1 MKAVRNVTIYPL
13 VSTLAILS
21 FKKKGGKGSDLGGI
35 SASSEDLDLEGG
47 SLSLSDLGGSLGSLS
62 KLGDKKDKKK
72 GKNDLGDL
80 GSLGG
85 SIGGSLGG
93 GLGDDIL
100 SSLSSG
106 GGRADD
112 KKFMEIEASVND
124 LKKQAET
131 ADLNSKATKNEIE
144 SMKKDLS
151 EINGSIK
158 SLLNVYEA
166 VSRQYNPFVDDDKHG
181 AVAPSAGDDDI
192 PMDDNLSLG
201 SLNTLKDMK
210 SVPSPVIDECG
221 PLDRVVRPDDEEE
234 EEDFS
239 NLQGMD
245 SIKISPDVLGKV
257 ELRAPKPAAAPE
269 PEDDAPARP
278 RSRATSSLPSSV
290 DPYALEQ
297 VHKLVEYQ
305 LSKVYRA
312 KLIGD
317 DLDQDEVEALDRWMS
332 EFKRLG
338 GG

>member
-1 MKAVRNVTIYPL
+1 MKAVRNVPINPL

-35 SASSEDLDLEGG
+35 SASSDDLGLEGG

-72 GKNDLGDL
+72 GKDEIGDL

-131 ADLNSKATKNEIE
+131 ADLTSKATKNEIE

-151 EINGSIK
+151 EINNSIK

-166 VSRQYNPFVDDDKHG
+166 VSRQYNPFVEDDKRD
-181 AVAPSAGDDDI
+181 AVALSAGEDNV
-192 PMDDNLSLG
+192 PMEGNLSLG
-201 SLNTLKDMK
+201 SLSTLKEEKTMT
-210 SVPSPVIDECG
+210 SPVVDECG

-234 EEDFS
+234 EENFGS
-239 NLQGMD
+239 IQGMD

-257 ELRAPKPAAAPE
+257 DLRAPTPIATPE
-269 PEDDAPARP
+269 PEDDVPSKPQAR
-278 RSRATSSLPSSV
+278 TPSSMPSTV

-312 KLIGD
+312 KLVGE
-317 DLDQDEVEALDRWMS
+317 DLDRDEVEALDRWMS

>member
-1 MKAVRNVTIYPL
+1 MKAVRNVPIYPL

-72 GKNDLGDL
+72 GKDDLGDL
-80 GSLGG
+80 GG
-85 SIGGSLGG
+85 IGGSLGK

-166 VSRQYNPFVDDDKHG
+166 VSRQYNPFVEDDKHG
-181 AVAPSAGDDDI
+181 AVAPSAGEDSNA
-192 PMDDNLSLG
+192 MDDNLPLG
-201 SLNTLKDMK
+201 SLNTLKDAKTM
-210 SVPSPVIDECG
+210 PTPATDERG

-257 ELRAPKPAAAPE
+257 DLGAATPIAAPE
-269 PEDDAPARP
+269 PEDDSPARP
-278 RSRATSSLPSSV
+278 QARTPSSAPSSV

-317 DLDQDEVEALDRWMS
+317 DLDQDEMEALDRWMS

>member
-1 MKAVRNVTIYPL
+1 MKAVRNAPIYPL

-35 SASSEDLDLEGG
+35 SASSDELGLEGG

-72 GKNDLGDL
+72 GKDEIGDL

-131 ADLNSKATKNEIE
+131 ADLTSKATKNEIE

-151 EINGSIK
+151 EINNSIK

-166 VSRQYNPFVDDDKHG
+166 VSRQYNPFVEDDKRD
-181 AVAPSAGDDDI
+181 AVALSAGEDNV
-192 PMDDNLSLG
+192 PMEGNLSLG
-201 SLNTLKDMK
+201 SLSTLKEAKTMT
-210 SVPSPVIDECG
+210 SPVVDDCG

-234 EEDFS
+234 EENFGS
-239 NLQGMD
+239 IQGMD

-257 ELRAPKPAAAPE
+257 DLRAPTPIATPE
-269 PEDDAPARP
+269 PEDDVPSKPQAR
-278 RSRATSSLPSSV
+278 TPSSMPSTV

-312 KLIGD
+312 KLVGE
-317 DLDQDEVEALDRWMS
+317 DLDRDEVEALDRWMS

>member
-1 MKAVRNVTIYPL
+1 MKAVRNVPINPL

-35 SASSEDLDLEGG
+35 SASSDDLGLEGG

-72 GKNDLGDL
+72 GKDEIGDL

-131 ADLNSKATKNEIE
+131 ADLTSKATKNEIE

-151 EINGSIK
+151 EINNSIK

-166 VSRQYNPFVDDDKHG
+166 VSRQYNPFVEDDKRD
-181 AVAPSAGDDDI
+181 AVALSAGEDNV
-192 PMDDNLSLG
+192 PMEGNLSLG
-201 SLNTLKDMK
+201 SLSTLKEAKTMT
-210 SVPSPVIDECG
+210 SPVVDDCG

-234 EEDFS
+234 EENFGS
-239 NLQGMD
+239 IQGMD

-257 ELRAPKPAAAPE
+257 DLRAPTPIATPE
-269 PEDDAPARP
+269 PEDDVPSKPQAR
-278 RSRATSSLPSSV
+278 TPSSMPSTV

-312 KLIGD
+312 KLVGE
-317 DLDQDEVEALDRWMS
+317 DLDRDEVEALDRWMS

>member
-1 MKAVRNVTIYPL
+1 MKAVRNVPISPV

-35 SASSEDLDLEGG
+35 SASSDDLGLEGG

-72 GKNDLGDL
+72 GKDEIGDL

-131 ADLNSKATKNEIE
+131 ADLTSKATKNEIE

-151 EINGSIK
+151 EINNSIK

-166 VSRQYNPFVDDDKHG
+166 VSRQYNPFVEDDKRD
-181 AVAPSAGDDDI
+181 AVALSAGEDNV
-192 PMDDNLSLG
+192 PMEGNLSLG
-201 SLNTLKDMK
+201 SLSTLKEAKTMT
-210 SVPSPVIDECG
+210 SPVVDDCG

-234 EEDFS
+234 EENFGS
-239 NLQGMD
+239 IQGMD

-257 ELRAPKPAAAPE
+257 DLRAPTPIATPE
-269 PEDDAPARP
+269 PEDDVPSKPQAR
-278 RSRATSSLPSSV
+278 TPSSMPSTV

-312 KLIGD
+312 KLVGE
-317 DLDQDEVEALDRWMS
+317 DLDRDEVEALDRWMS

>member
-1 MKAVRNVTIYPL
+1 MKVVRNAPIYPL

-35 SASSEDLDLEGG
+35 SASSDDLGLEGG

-72 GKNDLGDL
+72 GKDEIGDL
-80 GSLGG
+80 GSL
-85 SIGGSLGG
+85 GGSLGG

-151 EINGSIK
+151 EINNSIK

-166 VSRQYNPFVDDDKHG
+166 VSRQYNPFVEDDKRD
-181 AVAPSAGDDDI
+181 AVAPSAGEDDV
-192 PMDDNLSLG
+192 PMKGNLSLG
-201 SLNTLKDMK
+201 SLSTLKEEKTMT
-210 SVPSPVIDECG
+210 SPVVDECG

-239 NLQGMD
+239 SIQGMD
-245 SIKISPDVLGKV
+245 SVKISPDLLGKV
-257 ELRAPKPAAAPE
+257 DLRAPTPDTAPE
-269 PEDDAPARP
+269 PEDEAPAKPQAR
-278 RSRATSSLPSSV
+278 TPSSMATTV

-312 KLIGD
+312 KLIGE
-317 DLDQDEVEALDRWMS
+317 DLDKDEVEALDRWMS